1 MASSRR
7 RPASSSTAS
16 ARNARCASS
25 SRWRPTSP
33 GSPTSPGRSAASS
46 ARSGARPRRP
56 ARPPSSRPRSVTPA
70 CASSPTTWSSSTS
83 TLEQEVADE
92 TALIARRTE
101 VEDGLTGL
109 GSRVAE
115 LESAA
120 EAARPSSPRPR
131 TAGMRSPASPSGSPP
146 RGRWPPSGC
155 ACCVRTSPT
164 RPATPG
170 PGRPAA
176 TPRSCVARR
185 RSCCTSTRRWS
196 SRSPTR
202 PPRSRP
208 PWPSGPTSSR
218 PTRRS
223 SSASPASPVPSPTAA
238 RAWPGSPV
246 RSPPRPPV
254 SRRRRARSAGCTRR
268 SAPREPGPPRPSA
281 SSPRWSRRS
290 PPRRP
295 ARRTSTR
302 ATSRPPPHLD
312 RLQAELAE
320 LQEAERSAER
330 DRQSF
335 TARVDALDMSLR
347 RKDGAAA
354 LLAAGDDT
362 HTIAGSVASL
372 VQVEVGH
379 EVAVA
384 AALGWAGDA
393 LAVDTLAGAAAAVDR
408 LRSDDA
414 GRAGL
419 LVAETAGSVERSG
432 WPSLPSGA
440 RWAVDVVSCSDRLR
454 PAVDRL
460 LERVALV
467 DSADAVAGLVRDGVT
482 AVTRDGDVFGPGWV
496 RGGSAA
502 APSLIEIQAA
512 VDEARDRVTEAA
524 GRGERARFAMASLR
538 TRVAEASDAVEGALD
553 QLHDSDAKMSAVA
566 EKLGALG
573 VAVRS
578 ARSEAERTDRAIAA
592 AEAALDSDRTEHAGL
607 AERYEAAGVQPD
619 TTDADVATDERDRLD
634 AAATAARAHETE
646 LRLALR
652 TARGAGPRTARPSD
666 RARGG
671 GRGRDRGPGPARG
684 PAAAPPARGGGGRGG
699 PRGRRLRR
707 RSVTAAAERADAL
720 RRRAE
725 EARTARDA
733 ELGVLRRDVATL
745 QDELRELTDSVHR
758 DEVARTQQR
767 LRIEQLE
774 TRAVEEL
781 ASTRPLS
788 SRSSVPTSSVPTPP
802 AEGSD
807 EPGEPQAYVR
817 ETQEKRLRSGER
829 RLAALGRINPLALEE
844 FTALEERHTF
854 LTTQLEDLK
863 RSKRDLLDI
872 IREVDERIERGVHRG
887 LPRCRGAVRA
897 RVQPAVPG
905 RRGSVDPHR
914 PGQHAHDRARRRGA
928 AAGQEDQA
936 ALAALRWRAVPG
948 GRGPAGLD
956 LHGPAVAVLH
966 PRRGGGGA
974 RRRQPRPADPAPGGA
989 AQTPASSS
997 SSPTRS
1003 APWRSPTRSTA

>member
-1 MASSRR
+1 
-7 RPASSSTAS
+7 
-16 ARNARCASS
+16 
-25 SRWRPTSP
+25 
-33 GSPTSPGRSAASS
+33 
-46 ARSGARPRRP
+46 
-56 ARPPSSRPRSVTPA
+56 
-70 CASSPTTWSSSTS
+70 
-83 TLEQEVADE
+83 
-92 TALIARRTE
+92 
-101 VEDGLTGL
+101 
-109 GSRVAE
+109 
-115 LESAA
+115 
-120 EAARPSSPRPR
+120 
-131 TAGMRSPASPSGSPP
+131 
-146 RGRWPPSGC
+146 
-155 ACCVRTSPT
+155 
-164 RPATPG
+164 
-170 PGRPAA
+170 
-176 TPRSCVARR
+176 
-185 RSCCTSTRRWS
+185 
-196 SRSPTR
+196 
-202 PPRSRP
+202 
-208 PWPSGPTSSR
+208 
-218 PTRRS
+218 
-223 SSASPASPVPSPTAA
+223 
-238 RAWPGSPV
+238 
-246 RSPPRPPV
+246 
-254 SRRRRARSAGCTRR
+254 
-268 SAPREPGPPRPSA
+268 
-281 SSPRWSRRS
+281 
-290 PPRRP
+290 
-295 ARRTSTR
+295 
-302 ATSRPPPHLD
+302 
-312 RLQAELAE
+312 
-320 LQEAERSAER
+320 
-330 DRQSF
+330 
-335 TARVDALDMSLR
+335 MSLR

-372 VQVEVGH
+372 VQVEAGH

-432 WPSLPSGA
+432 WPSLPRGA

-578 ARSEAERTDRAIAA
+578 ARSEAERTERAIAA
-592 AEAALDSDRTEHAGL
+592 AEAALDSDRTEHAAL

-652 TARGAGPRTARPSD
+652 TREERGRALHD
-666 RARGG
+666 RAT
-671 GRGRDRGPGPARG
+671 ALE
-684 PAAAPPARGGGGRGG
+684 AAAVAEIEARARHEA
-699 PRGRRLRR
+699 RRQRRLREAEVAEAVR
-707 RSVTAAAERADAL
+707 VGAAYAAGVVTRAAERADAL

-781 ASTRPLS
+781 GVDPATLVEEFGPHQL
-788 SRSSVPTSSVPTPP
+788 VPMPP

-872 IREVDERIERGVHRG
+872 IREVDERIERVFTEAYHDVAVQFERVFSRLFPGGEGRLILTDPDNMLTTG
-887 LPRCRGAVRA
+887 LDVEARPPGKKIKRLSLLSGGERSLVAVALLVSIFTA
-897 RVQPAVPG
+897 RPSPFYILDEV
-905 RRGSVDPHR
+905 
-914 PGQHAHDRARRRGA
+914 
-928 AAGQEDQA
+928 EA
-936 ALAALRWRAVPG
+936 ALDDANLGRLILLLEELRDSSQLIVITHQKRTMEIADALYGVTM
-948 GRGPAGLD
+948 RGDGVTTVVSQRMSE
-956 LHGPAVAVLH
+956 VA
-966 PRRGGGGA
+966 GA
-974 RRRQPRPADPAPGGA
+974 R
-989 AQTPASSS
+989 
-997 SSPTRS
+997 S
-1003 APWRSPTRSTA
+1003 A